1 MKFKSTYLKSI
12 EKLKSITLQK
22 NYDKIMTKDCAQ
34 NNVRNTTNL
43 KEPQV
48 PQIAQIYLR
57 IVVSECQI

>member
-1 MKFKSTYLKSI
+1 MYFTKKK
-12 EKLKSITLQK
+12 
-22 NYDKIMTKDCAQ
+22 YDKIMTKVCAQ

-57 IVVSECQI
+57 IVDSECQI